1 MLKQQR
7 LFNANW
13 GLLFAYYGA
22 HAADLL
28 FAPTIKREDYQIVI
42 YLF

>member
-28 FAPTIKREDYQIVI
+28 FAPTIIIHKKVKLVKQC
-42 YLF
+42 